1 MKTYEEAVRS
11 FIVTSK
17 STKEDHKRIVDRL
30 VSYNGLLI
38 EVMSSHLTKTLIKQV
53 QINTYA
59 LHVANAGECDISLAD
74 AVFQGIF
81 TSALIL
87 GLEMNRVDLDSFQ
100 DHTDD
105 SKCHICCG
113 TSHVCSRCEH
123 PEGECGCVLQLAEA
137 DWVSGYDP
145 VVCETCGGTGS
156 AA

>member
-17 STKEDHKRIVDRL
+17 STKAEHKQIVDRL
-30 VSYNGLLI
+30 VSYNGLLT
-38 EVMSSHLTKTLIKQV
+38 EVMSSHLTKTLIEQV

-59 LHVANAGECDISLAD
+59 MHVANAGECDISLAD
-74 AVFQGIF
+74 AVFMGIF

-100 DHTDD
+100 TKTED
-105 SKCHICCG
+105 SLCHICCG
-113 TSHVCSRCEH
+113 ATKVCSKCEH
-123 PEGECGCVLQLAEA
+123 PEGQCGCVLQLAEA

-145 VVCETCGGTGS
+145 VVCEACGGTGAS
-156 AA
+156 V